1 MGKTVSVVQ
10 EHVCDQLHRVEGRR
24 LDIVQSEPASD
35 IEALEV
41 VASHTTM
48 LMISRCRVTG
58 GIEFIKFLVLIT
70 FVSDYKDSARRVER
84 KELARFSFPSHSLSY
99 PKIVQGEWKEKSL
112 LDFLSRFSI
121 CPL

>member
-1 MGKTVSVVQ
+1 VTSKPWRWYIA
-10 EHVCDQLHRVEGRR
+10 D
-24 LDIVQSEPASD
+24 
-35 IEALEV
+35 

-84 KELARFSFPSHSLSY
+84 KELARFSFPRRSLFY
-99 PKIVQGEWKEKSL
+99 EKIVQGEWKEKSL